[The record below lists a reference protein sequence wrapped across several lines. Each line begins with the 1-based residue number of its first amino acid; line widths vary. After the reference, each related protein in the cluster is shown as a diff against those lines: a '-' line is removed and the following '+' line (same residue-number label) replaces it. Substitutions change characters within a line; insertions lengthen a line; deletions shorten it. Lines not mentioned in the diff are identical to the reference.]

1 MALDRI
7 LHGGLPR
14 RSYEEAWRDSYAARR
29 AIRQRADRQHLRLM
43 ARNTVI
49 DIKGWRH
56 DFAGL
61 DTTWPDCQ
69 AGVRRLRQDQQGA
82 RLRYLR
88 ELRSQHSALIRLRRE
103 AE

>member
-7 LHGGLPR
+7 LHGSLPC

-29 AIRQRADRQHLRLM
+29 ATRQRADRQHLRLM

-49 DIKGWRH
+49 DIKGWRYELVRP
-56 DFAGL
+56 DLIWPAGME
-61 DTTWPDCQ
+61 
-69 AGVRRLRQDQQGA
+69 RIRQDQQDA

-88 ELRSQHSALIRLRRE
+88 ELRSQHSVLTRLRYE
-103 AE
+103 AEQQE